1 VLYFALPLAW
11 GALGTFP
18 FLNDAAQWLDTSR
31 TTEHMT
37 ERLMSGEEWLQFASS
52 QALWLALPLAIG
64 LWRIAKG
71 EIRAT

>member
-1 VLYFALPLAW
+1 
-11 GALGTFP
+11 
-18 FLNDAAQWLDTSR
+18 
-31 TTEHMT
+31 MT